1 MNKYVKL
8 YPRPQFKRQSFQSL
22 DGYWTLNSKPINVPF
37 PKEADLSEYKN
48 DTNNIVLNYTKSF
61 ILNKE
66 LINRNNKIILH
77 FGAVDQE
84 CTVYLNDNL
93 LGKHIGGYLPFS
105 FDITDYLKN
114 ENELRVIA
122 IDDLDQ
128 DYPYG
133 KQTKKPSGMWYT
145 PVSGIWGS
153 VWLENVP
160 KENSINSIKIDVNLK
175 SLTLNIDS
183 DANIFDLTIDFKTVQ
198 YKKTFNS
205 NIINIEFDKLDIPYE
220 YWSTENPVIYNF
232 SIETSTDK
240 IESYFVI
247 RELSVKE
254 VNGYQR
260 LFLNNKPIFLHG
272 VLDQG
277 YFEEGIYLPEDPK
290 EYLNDILR
298 MKELGFNL
306 LRKHIKIEPEIFYY
320 YCDTHGMLVFQD
332 MVNNGQFDFIKKALL
347 PTMGFDK
354 IDDTKKVNN
363 KRYDIFIN
371 HSIETIKHLYNHPS
385 IIGWTIYNEGWGQQ
399 NSDKAYKTLKALDP
413 NRLFDSTSGWYKQN
427 FSDFDSYHIYFRNK
441 VLNTTDKNKVLFLSE
456 FGGISRYVKGH
467 VFKKRKVGYGYG
479 RKDNEEELSKA
490 ILETYNN
497 MVIPSIKNGLSACV
511 YTQVSDVEEEIN
523 GFYTYDRKVL
533 KVNKD
538 IMLKIKNMIDDE
550 YLNSLK

>member
-1 MNKYVKL
+1 MNNYINL

-22 DGYWTLNSKPINVPF
+22 DGDWKLNSKHINVPF
-37 PKEADLSEYKN
+37 PKESDLSEYLNKEKEE
-48 DTNNIVLNYTKSF
+48 TLNYTKTF
-61 ILNKE
+61 KLDKE
-66 LINRNNKIILH
+66 LINQNNNIILH

-84 CTVYLNDNL
+84 CEVYLNDNFV
-93 LGKHIGGYLPFS
+93 GSHVGGYLPFS
-105 FDITDYLKN
+105 FNITNYLEE
-114 ENELRVIA
+114 ENKLLVFVK
-122 IDDLDQ
+122 DDLNI

-153 VWLENVP
+153 VWLESVP
-160 KENSINSIKIDVNLK
+160 KKDAINNLKIDINLK
-175 SLTLNIDS
+175 SLVLNIDS
-183 DANIFDLTIDFKTVQ
+183 DADSFDLVIDFNGNLYKQKYKT
-198 YKKTFNS
+198 NE
-205 NIINIEFDKLDIPYE
+205 IIVEFDKLNIPYE
-220 YWSTENPVIYNF
+220 YWDVNNPVIYNF
-232 SIETSTDK
+232 SIKTSTDK
-240 IESYFVI
+240 IESYFAI
-247 RELSVKE
+247 REISVKE
-254 VNGYQR
+254 VNGYKR
-260 LFLNNKPIFLHG
+260 IYLNNEPIFLHG

-354 IDDTKKVNN
+354 IDDTKKVN
-363 KRYDIFIN
+363 KKQYEIFIN
-371 HSIETIKHLYNHPS
+371 HSTETIKHLYNHPS

-399 NSDKAYKTLKALDP
+399 NSDEAYNILKALDP
-413 NRLFDSTSGWYKQN
+413 NRLFDSTSGWYKQQN
-427 FSDFDSYHIYFRNK
+427 SDFDSYHIYFRNK
-441 VLNTTDKNKVLFLSE
+441 VLNTVFKNKVLFLSE
-456 FGGISRYVKGH
+456 FGGISRLVKGH
-467 VFKKRKVGYGYG
+467 VFNKRKVGYGYG
-479 RKDNEEELSKA
+479 RKENEKELSEA
-490 ILETYNN
+490 VLDSYNN

-538 IMLKIKNMIDDE
+538 TMLKIKKMIDEE
-550 YLNSLK
+550 YLKSLK